1 MKNSS
6 HQKRHTDQ
14 KKGWYVS
21 YFPCHHDGMPD
32 INNLKEEKLFLAHGF
47 KDDSPSW
54 QSRQF
59 TSWQPEVAKW
69 NTGRGQG
76 KI

>member
-1 MKNSS
+1 
-6 HQKRHTDQ
+6 
-14 KKGWYVS
+14 
-21 YFPCHHDGMPD
+21 MPD